1 MEQNPVISDDLGP
14 LKIIHIHQPTVN
26 LRATLVIDNVA
37 RGPSV
42 GGMRMAL
49 DVSTEECV
57 RLARAMTLKNAAADL
72 PHGGGKMVIYADPNM
87 PAEQKEP
94 LLRCLAGALRTET
107 DYLFAPDMGTD
118 EICMAWIKDEVGR
131 AVGLPRNQGGIPL
144 NEIGATAWGLVE
156 AIEVACDAINL
167 KLSNCRFV
175 MQGFGAVGM
184 NATRFLCQR
193 GATLV
198 AAADWKGAIANAD
211 GLDIA
216 PLIAL
221 QKQGRSITELF
232 GAQRISPDQLLSVE
246 CDIWVPAARPDVI
259 NSDNVDQLNTRML
272 PQGANIPAT
281 AAAEQR
287 LHERDILVIPDFIA
301 NAGGIICG
309 SLEYQGCDESMV
321 LPAISE
327 KVRRNSEIVIADAL
341 KQNILPRE
349 AALKLARSRL
359 ENAMSSRRWSL
370 F

>member
-1 MEQNPVISDDLGP
+1 MEQSKLVGDNLGP
-14 LKIIHIHQPTVN
+14 LKIIHVHQPTVN
-26 LRATLVIDNVA
+26 LRATLVVDNVA

-49 DVSTEECV
+49 DVSTEECC

-118 EICMAWIKDEVGR
+118 ETCMAWIKDEVGR
-131 AVGLPRNQGGIPL
+131 AVGLPRDQGGIPL

-156 AIEVACDAINL
+156 AIEVACDAIDL
-167 KLSNCRFV
+167 PLSNCRFV

-184 NATRFLCQR
+184 NAAQFLCER
-193 GATLV
+193 GGTLV
-198 AAADWKGAIANAD
+198 AVADWKGAIANAN
-211 GLDIA
+211 GLDLE
-216 PLIAL
+216 PLITL
-221 QKQGRSITELF
+221 QKQGRSVTELTS
-232 GAQRISPDQLLSVE
+232 ATQISADELLAIE

-259 NSDNVDQLNTRML
+259 TIDNANLLNTRLL

-287 LHERDILVIPDFIA
+287 LHERGILVIPDFIA

-309 SLEYQGCDESMV
+309 SLEYQGCDESVV
-321 LPAISE
+321 LPTISE
-327 KVRRNSEIVIADAL
+327 KIRRNSQIVISNAL
-341 KQNILPRE
+341 SQNILPRT
-349 AALKLARSRL
+349 AALKLAHERL
-359 ENAMSSRRWSL
+359 EQAMESRRWSL